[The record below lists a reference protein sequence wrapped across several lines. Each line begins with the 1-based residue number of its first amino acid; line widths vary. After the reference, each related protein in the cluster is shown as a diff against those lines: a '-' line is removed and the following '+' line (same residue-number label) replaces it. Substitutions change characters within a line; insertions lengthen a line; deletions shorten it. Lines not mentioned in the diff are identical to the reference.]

1 MKFMVVVGASAPTE
15 IRTGPGAPN
24 PAWWIRA
31 SNSRG
36 VRTARGRLGCLLL
49 SLSAGMGNVAAG
61 AVGGAGVV
69 SLLKR
74 PTCQV
79 QLGSPGGNAEWAA
92 VALLPEI
99 SISSVHTKVPPGTKI
114 RALAD
119 DMALYLRFDCAI
131 NDPRT
136 LIEGAEGGDR
146 VWIEIFPQND
156 PVERIRFE
164 TDFKGERTIS
174 RLRRITGENSLEVI
188 PDIWED
194 KLPGGWTSFDGKVYH
209 GLTPGGWQAEFVL
222 PWSKLGLAKRPPAI
236 GLSYGRIYGDATLRP
251 AQWEAAWPKID
262 SERPWILAQEPG
274 QAVIGR
280 EGLAPTSWETEL
292 PRFGVNHGRLL
303 FEPGSVKRAMRLTVR
318 TEGFDRSAIGKTSLA
333 LANGATSVDFTYEVS
348 RQLDSHWDVF
358 TAQRVVVE
366 LEAED
371 GNLLYTGR
379 VPFGRH
385 LGVCVDEPFGEP
397 QGPGPATANRREIWL
412 ERVVRALPRIER
424 RTTAQGAPSDFCLYD
439 SAGKLVANL
448 MANDAWE
455 RLAALIEA
463 RFSKSEDRLVGA
475 MAFIGQKS
483 VTNLMLGPLFFKAG
497 GEEEY
502 HTPLHE
508 TMGPMS
514 VMRYGGGPAVSRA
527 AVLARFLQHIRNPA
541 TGRPYVTRTI
551 SLTRKGGPEQTDRRY
566 TKSPNLAPFV
576 QIPGQI
582 GAVAVDYGT
591 SQTLLDPTAL
601 AFFSLGERLAA
612 VEEIRAAA
620 PLRRDGAGR
629 LAEIYGKID
638 LDEIRHQPV
647 NRLLSRGVFPEQAP
661 EEDGIERPYEMGA
674 KFNVPVVVAG
684 QNASGKAVG
693 GFVDDWRRPGTR
705 QGEVAVETTSEGV
718 KVSVTVK
725 GVPWNE
731 FSETDRRWERVH
743 VAFDTEHRHIT
754 FRHFMM
760 AGDGTRN
767 SWYEETQGIQ
777 TLCKHLATENWREW
791 EQLGTAGWSS
801 EILPAADGY
810 TAVFRFSRTALGMA
824 DNPAVVGFNVWIDGR
839 RPNYEQVFL
848 SPPGRRVPADPM
860 TFADL
865 YLTGPPAV
873 VEGVDLGIPTWLENS
888 GKLRLRNLGS
898 QPLAVEVRVSNQLNM
913 RRHITSLPVVFA
925 SVPANSLAMVP
936 FSFFVDPEEKM
947 GSGGRQE
954 ITVEVSAAGQ
964 SFYRSAWGA
973 AYHGPVSVY
982 QRYGSDV
989 GAQTRPTPGEP
1000 YFGEKLIR
1008 WMSSR
1013 LPIFE
1018 KRTTRDGAP
1027 SDFVLQA
1034 EDHSAEFD
1042 LMAPDVLDRMAAYI
1056 EKRFDTDFERLLA
1069 LYCFDLQPAVA
1080 RHNSGG
1086 HHLMVRADPLSILR
1100 GNFAGAGGNCGF
1112 HAALFAGLVSSL
1124 HAGGQA
1130 LSARTISIWGHVIT
1144 SVKWNGSRAL
1154 LDNDVGHLFFTADG
1168 RDFASIEE
1176 FRSNPW
1182 LLTTAGP
1189 GEIGRYYTFVEDDAK
1204 SDAPGFGSTTSC
1216 GRFPI
1221 ASPFRP
1227 TR

>member
-1 MKFMVVVGASAPTE
+1 MKSLVVVGATAPAE
-15 IRTGPGAPN
+15 KRARSGARR
-24 PAWWIRA
+24 PAWWIRG
-31 SNSRG
+31 SNLPDLRAVCG
-36 VRTARGRLGCLLL
+36 WLGSLVLLL
-49 SLSAGMGNVAAG
+49 GTGLVNVAAG
-61 AVGGAGVV
+61 ADGGAAVAG
-69 SLLKR
+69 LLER
-74 PTCQV
+74 PTCRIQW
-79 QLGSPGGNAEWAA
+79 GSPGQNGDWAT

-99 SISSVHTKVPPGTKI
+99 TISSTHTKVPPGTKVH
-114 RALAD
+114 ALAD
-119 DMALYLRFDCAI
+119 DTAIYLRFECAI
-131 NDPRT
+131 KDPRA
-136 LIEGAEGGDR
+136 LIEGAGGGDR
-146 VWIEIFPQND
+146 VWVEIYPRND

-164 TDFKGERTIS
+164 TDFKGDRTIS
-174 RLRRITGENSLEVI
+174 KLRRITGENSLEVI

-194 KLPGGWTSFDGKVYH
+194 KSPGGWTSFDAPVYH
-209 GLTPGGWQAEFVL
+209 GLTPGGWKAEFVL
-222 PWSKLGLAKRPPAI
+222 PWRKLGLAKRPPTI
-236 GLSYGRIYGDATLRP
+236 GLAYGRIYGDATQRP
-251 AQWEAAWPKID
+251 ANWEAAWPKVD
-262 SERPWILAQEPG
+262 SGRPWILAMEPG
-274 QAVIGR
+274 QALLGP
-280 EGLAPTSWETEL
+280 EGLAPTSWVAQS

-318 TEGFDRSAIGKTSLA
+318 TEGFDRSAVGKKSFA
-333 LANGATSVDFTYEVS
+333 LAEGATAVDFTYEVS

-366 LEAED
+366 LEAEG
-371 GNLLYTGR
+371 GNLLYSGR

-385 LGVCVDEPFGEP
+385 LGVCVDEPFG
-397 QGPGPATANRREIWL
+397 QSSGPGSATANGREIWL
-412 ERVVRALPRIER
+412 ERVVRAIPRIER
-424 RTTAQGAPSDFCLYD
+424 RTTAQGAPSDFCLYN
-439 SAGKLVANL
+439 STGTLVANL
-448 MANDAWE
+448 MAHDAWE

-463 RFSKSEDRLVGA
+463 RFSRSEDRLVGA
-475 MAFIGQKS
+475 MALIGQKS
-483 VTNLMLGPLFFKAG
+483 VTNLMLGPLFFQAG

-514 VMRYGGGPAVSRA
+514 LMRYGGGPAVSRA
-527 AVLARFLQHIRNPA
+527 AVLARLLQHIKNPA
-541 TGRPYVTRTI
+541 TGRPYVTRVI

-601 AFFSLGERLAA
+601 AFFPRGDRLASA
-612 VEEIRAAA
+612 EEILAAA

-638 LDEIRHQPV
+638 LDEIRHQPID
-647 NRLLSRGVFPEQAP
+647 RLLSRGVFPEQAR
-661 EEDGIERPYEMGA
+661 EEDGVERPYEMGA

-684 QNASGKAVG
+684 QNASGKTVG

-705 QGEVAVETTSEGV
+705 QGEVAVETTADGV
-718 KVSVTVK
+718 KVSVTVS
-725 GVPWNE
+725 GVPWQE

-743 VAFDTEHRHIT
+743 VAFDPEHRHVT
-754 FRHFMM
+754 FRHFLM

-767 SWYEETQGIQ
+767 SWSEETQGIQ

-791 EQLGTAGWSS
+791 DQLGTAGWSS

-810 TAVFRFSRTALGMA
+810 TAVFRFSREALGLA
-824 DNPAVVGFNVWIDGR
+824 ENPAVVGFNVWIDGR

-865 YLTGPPAV
+865 YLTRPPAV
-873 VEGVDLGIPTWLENS
+873 VENVDLGIPTWLENS
-888 GKLRLRNLGS
+888 GKLQVRNLGH

-913 RRHITSLPVVFA
+913 RRHTTSLPVVVA
-925 SVPANSLAMVP
+925 AVPANSSAMVP

-954 ITVEVSAAGQ
+954 IILELSAAGQ

-982 QRYGSDV
+982 QRYGSEV
-989 GAQTRPTPGEP
+989 GAQTRPTPGEA

-1013 LPIFE
+1013 LPRFE
-1018 KRTTRDGAP
+1018 KRTTRDGAR

-1056 EKRFDTDFERLLA
+1056 EKRFDSDFERLLA
-1069 LYCFDLQPAVA
+1069 LYCFDLQPAVG

-1112 HAALFAGLVSSL
+1112 RAALFAGLVSSL
-1124 HAGGQA
+1124 HAGGQT

-1189 GEIGRYYTFVEDDAK
+1189 GEIGRYYTFGEDDAR
-1204 SDAPGFGSTTSC
+1204 SDAPGFGGTTSC

-1221 ASPFRP
+1221 ASPFR
-1227 TR
+1227 